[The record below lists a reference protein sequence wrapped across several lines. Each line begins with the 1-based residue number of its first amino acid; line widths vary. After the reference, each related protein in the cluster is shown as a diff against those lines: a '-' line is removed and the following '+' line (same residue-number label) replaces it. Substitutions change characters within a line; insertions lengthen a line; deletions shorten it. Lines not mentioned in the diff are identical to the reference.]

1 MRLLPL
7 SHTVAASITYGCSL
21 CHIRLQPLL
30 HTVAA
35 SVAHGCSLC
44 YVRLQVEEDAKEA
57 GQRTVVLVT
66 GMGKRAEVRP
76 LRREMAEVGTALT
89 TPYNP

>member
-1 MRLLPL
+1 MQHLLHTAAASVTYGCSLCYIRLQPL
-7 SHTVAASITYGCSL
+7 SHTVAAYVTYGFSL
-21 CHIRLQPLL
+21 YYI
-30 HTVAA
+30 
-35 SVAHGCSLC
+35 
-44 YVRLQVEEDAKEA
+44 RLQVEEDAKEA
-57 GQRTVVLVT
+57 EQRTVVLVT

>member
-1 MRLLPL
+1 MQPL
-7 SHTVAASITYGCSL
+7 SHTVAAYVTYGFSL
-21 CHIRLQPLL
+21 YYI
-30 HTVAA
+30 
-35 SVAHGCSLC
+35 
-44 YVRLQVEEDAKEA
+44 RLQVEEDAKEA
-57 GQRTVVLVT
+57 EQRTVVLVT